1 MSGVRGLAAA
11 SCPLRLWWQ
20 WQSDPLWGVR
30 QPPSLRDSVSPR
42 MALPWLMS
50 DLWASGCSVGIAAW
64 VVGKDVL
71 VLVGATRAGFGP
83 PYPTRWGGT
92 YGCGLTLM

>member
-1 MSGVRGLAAA
+1 
-11 SCPLRLWWQ
+11 
-20 WQSDPLWGVR
+20 
-30 QPPSLRDSVSPR
+30 
-42 MALPWLMS
+42 MS